1 MEDIQK
7 CGLETLF
14 ILLILTSESMAVM
27 LEMRVGIIEY
37 FAQKGRKEELES
49 LVVQKDITIGFILLK
64 SIIQCLRI
72 TEKRVSHTLKAG
84 TRE

>member
-1 MEDIQK
+1 M
-7 CGLETLF
+7 ETLF

-27 LEMRVGIIEY
+27 LEMRVGTIEY
-37 FAQKGRKEELES
+37 FAQKGREEELES

-72 TEKRVSHTLKAG
+72 IEKRVSHTLKAG